1 LLEALLEGLFL
12 NGVQLR
18 RRILYDVLTAIKN
31 GVFNLG
37 NSQKSQGAVSGE

>member
-1 LLEALLEGLFL
+1 LEGLFW

-18 RRILYDVLTAIKN
+18 RRILYDVFAAVS

-37 NSQKSQGAVSGE
+37 NSQKSQGAND